1 MRVWRWRAL
10 TRELGH
16 GCKGL
21 LLWHK
26 ASSSS
31 STVPIT
37 PFSWRS
43 GRGRRWGA
51 GEQPEA
57 ALQQG
62 WEMEPGP
69 GEGGPASTQHPALRS
84 WPMSCWCHQCP
95 GAGATAWAQ
104 LPLKSQAPLSAA
116 HLLLTPDSSPLSPCL
131 THQLLQPVS
140 SLLPS
145 LLAFRQKGG
154 WQHLLSQLIT
164 CQQNLLQQHKMTVT
178 PPSTKPPKKSEVLLL
193 MHLQSSV
200 TLVGHLF
207 LKGHPW
213 RGSLWPWK
221 QQHPASPTRSSKLSL
236 SMPPRGPDCPSLQHQ
251 RSLPLGSDKGLQYP
265 NPRHPCEFREHNTP
279 SCYRHGRTSIV

>member
-1 MRVWRWRAL
+1 MWVWPWRAL

-69 GEGGPASTQHPALRS
+69 GEGGPASTQLCRHGQWAAGTTNALGLE
-84 WPMSCWCHQCP
+84 PQP
-95 GAGATAWAQ
+95 G
-104 LPLKSQAPLSAA
+104 LNFLLKVRPLSQ
-116 HLLLTPDSSPLSPCL
+116 LLTCFSPLTPVLCLPASHTSCCSLSLPCFPL
-131 THQLLQPVS
+131 F
-140 SLLPS
+140 SLS
-145 LLAFRQKGG
+145 AR

-178 PPSTKPPKKSEVLLL
+178 PPSTKQPKKSEVLLL

-207 LKGHPW
+207 LKGQPR

-221 QQHPASPTRSSKLSL
+221 QQHPASPTRSSKLPL
-236 SMPPRGPDCPSLQHQ
+236 SMPPHGPDCPSLQHQ
-251 RSLPLGSDKGLQYP
+251 RSLPLGTDKGLQYP
-265 NPRHPCEFREHNTP
+265 NPRHPCEFRQHNTP
-279 SCYRHGRTSIV
+279 SCCKHGRTSIL